1 MSDPPTDP
9 NRGTG
14 SDTDDWTDGDRRPD
28 DTGGRAADGDRHD
41 ADAVGSSADTDR
53 HRPDSDPSSTGSD
66 RRPSERTKPANTDP
80 EQGRVDTDEKG
91 RACTDSDALKWL
103 SGVVSLIGLWIAV
116 SPFLYETAQ
125 VSRWNNL
132 VTGGAICLLA
142 GYGFYRMSTG
152 HRPDVGST
160 SLASLLGLW
169 AIAAPFLLTYGSDA
183 LVWGTMASGIA
194 VAILSGYNAYES
206 RRTDAPRGSR
216 ARA

>member
-14 SDTDDWTDGDRRPD
+14 TDTDDRTGGGRRPD
-28 DTGGRAADGDRHD
+28 DAGGRAADGDRRGS
-41 ADAVGSSADTDR
+41 DAVSGADTDR
-53 HRPDSDPSSTGSD
+53 RSPGGDPQSTGSD
-66 RRPSERTKPANTDP
+66 RRPAERAKPANADP
-80 EQGRVDTDEKG
+80 NRGRVDTDGTG
-91 RACTDSDALKWL
+91 RSRADPDALRWL
-103 SGVVSLIGLWIAV
+103 SGVVSLVGLWIAA

-125 VSRWNNL
+125 VSRWNNV

-142 GYGFYRMSTG
+142 GYGFYRISTG
-152 HRPDVGST
+152 QRPDVGST

-216 ARA
+216 AGA